1 MRNALEDAS
10 TIAQKLELAHNDQLL
25 DEIGII
31 RSLLSNL
38 CILTQEGKRQSSLAN
53 RTAQQITNQ
62 LLSLHEQLRQSMKL
76 RKNYD
81 QTRLTLNIW
90 CNNPS
95 LNDNEQA
102 LKAAWMIVDQAK
114 KWALD
119 QKEMESR
126 DEFLT
131 TIYECEALVR
141 NLERL
146 CEEINS
152 RSIINGEQT
161 NADEDQGQL
170 KQEMKTRIVDLGR
183 QLQEKMN
190 ILEFKIS
197 QALVEQVANDFL
209 DVNQPIRR
217 LNDLIQ
223 LPSGYC
229 SQFTFISTNV

>member
-1 MRNALEDAS
+1 
-10 TIAQKLELAHNDQLL
+10 
-25 DEIGII
+25 
-31 RSLLSNL
+31 
-38 CILTQEGKRQSSLAN
+38 
-53 RTAQQITNQ
+53 
-62 LLSLHEQLRQSMKL
+62 
-76 RKNYD
+76 
-81 QTRLTLNIW
+81 
-90 CNNPS
+90 
-95 LNDNEQA
+95 
-102 LKAAWMIVDQAK
+102 MIVDQAK

-229 SQFTFISTNV
+229 SQFTFISTNVWILINWKKNLWIQKPSKTRRTRLR